1 MNLFPIFFQ
10 KGRFEVQR
18 YFEPPAKVQTY
29 EEMELDHIPVA
40 LCT

>member
-29 EEMELDHIPVA
+29 EQIALVHIP
-40 LCT
+40 L